1 MQMAT
6 NDKKSWIF
14 EKAQDWTIDLLIVI
28 EDFIDM
34 ISDFTLC

>member
-1 MQMAT
+1 MAT
-6 NDKKSWIF
+6 NDKKIMNF
-14 EKAQDWTIDLLIVI
+14 LKAQDWTIDFNMIVI